1 MDTGPFKKGLFH
13 VHNFFHE
20 AEVSS
25 TLQVAEI

>member
-1 MDTGPFKKGLFH
+1 MGPFKKGLFH

-20 AEVSS
+20 VELSI